1 MVPRAQRQARPAKKS
16 AGRSP
21 RKTAG
26 KTARK
31 TANKAAKQTTK
42 KTTKKSTKKTA
53 KKTAKKSSKKA
64 EKKITLE
71 PPCGIKRA
79 AKWKTTGPVARTSTR
94 GTTKATAESAP
105 EATLKP
111 RKPVS
116 KPPKLDVG
124 PDVMEFIAAIDDYKR
139 QYHRPFPGWSEILFV
154 LTKLGYRK
162 AKPKKNSS

>member
-1 MVPRAQRQARPAKKS
+1 MVPRAQRKAPPAKKS
-16 AGRSP
+16 AGKSP

-26 KTARK
+26 KTATK
-31 TANKAAKQTTK
+31 ATKKAAK
-42 KTTKKSTKKTA
+42 

-94 GTTKATAESAP
+94 GTTKATTESAP
-105 EATLKP
+105 AATPKP

-116 KPPKLDVG
+116 KPPKLDMG
-124 PDVMEFIAAIDDYKR
+124 PDVMEFIAAIDDYKQ

-154 LTKLGYRK
+154 LKKLGYRQ
-162 AKPKKNSS
+162 AKPKKKKKSS

>member
-1 MVPRAQRQARPAKKS
+1 MVPRAQRKAPPAKKS
-16 AGRSP
+16 AGKSP

-26 KTARK
+26 KTTTKAA
-31 TANKAAKQTTK
+31 TKAAKK
-42 KTTKKSTKKTA
+42 AA

-79 AKWKTTGPVARTSTR
+79 AKWKTTRPVARTSTR
-94 GTTKATAESAP
+94 GTNKATAESAR
-105 EATLKP
+105 EATVKP

-162 AKPKKNSS
+162 AKPKKSSS